1 MTQVQTLLVGITNNS
16 AFADD
21 TSYATKV
28 KLPLPPSLF
37 RPLQLLVAMQ
47 VCLCVCVCV
56 CMCVCVCLCVSVCV
70 FLCILSVCVS
80 ADVCVCVCVYAY
92 LCKQL
97 YEHIMFVLVWNCVLP
112 LPICVPVV
120 SAASGQSNVC
130 TYVPACMMAC
140 ACVST
145 DTTSY

>member
-1 MTQVQTLLVGITNNS
+1 
-16 AFADD
+16 
-21 TSYATKV
+21 
-28 KLPLPPSLF
+28 
-37 RPLQLLVAMQ
+37 

-70 FLCILSVCVS
+70 FLCILSVCVSADVCVCVCVCVCVSVCVCVFVCAFKRCVS